1 MAEAEELMQQAHAIM
16 REAEEIRKTADA
28 KEIELLERIA
38 EFELE
43 KRKFA
48 DINAS
53 QYDQI

>member
-16 REAEEIRKTADA
+16 CEAEEIRKTADA

-53 QYDQI
+53 Q